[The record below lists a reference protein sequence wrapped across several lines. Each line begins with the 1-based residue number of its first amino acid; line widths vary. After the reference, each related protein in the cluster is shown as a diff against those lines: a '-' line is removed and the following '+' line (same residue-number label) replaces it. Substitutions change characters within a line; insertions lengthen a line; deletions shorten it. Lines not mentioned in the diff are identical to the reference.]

1 MRWGSPGPGRIGRAD
16 RVATRAY
23 CTWLACVPLEERI
36 GEWTSEVTAEPDC
49 RHPGRFAG
57 LGVKQATA
65 AAAGRLSA
73 PAALPVCTVTH
84 AGAAGPCMT
93 GEPRAEGERRTAW
106 RTLRVFTVLG
116 GSSKNVWSVK
126 AGVIFFFFNLVGV
139 PPSVLITLVPV

>member
-1 MRWGSPGPGRIGRAD
+1 
-16 RVATRAY
+16 
-23 CTWLACVPLEERI
+23 
-36 GEWTSEVTAEPDC
+36 
-49 RHPGRFAG
+49 
-57 LGVKQATA
+57 
-65 AAAGRLSA
+65 
-73 PAALPVCTVTH
+73 
-84 AGAAGPCMT
+84 MT